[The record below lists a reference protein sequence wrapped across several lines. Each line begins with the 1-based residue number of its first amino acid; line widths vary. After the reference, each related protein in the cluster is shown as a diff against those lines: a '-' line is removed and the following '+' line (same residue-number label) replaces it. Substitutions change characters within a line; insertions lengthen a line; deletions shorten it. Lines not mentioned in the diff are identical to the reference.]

1 MADGASGPGSAAS
14 PDGAPGG
21 WRLYSGGHFMRIDGG
36 EHGKLARL
44 ADVRDWL
51 MALHEWPMD
60 VAADEVIARLR
71 QAHATGLELFV
82 ANPKSYADQLRPDAH
97 MLSREDVE
105 QRGGLLCL
113 DERLLGFEGVC
124 NAILNGWVGEYRGY
138 LSAPRVDAV
147 CVRAAVA
154 HELWGWGSV
163 AGAPTVAT
171 SLELED
177 VETWAQLVEWRLAN
191 VNAKNK
197 RGPDWGRGSGKQLRI
212 LEAELARLM
221 SVGAGKSAA
230 LNAMGRELGYTSA
243 EPRKP
248 MQKAIDAARKRKA
261 AAPSAAPSLD
271 RVTIVH
277 SGQKVPKLPKAA

>member
-1 MADGASGPGSAAS
+1 MADGASRPGSAAS

-105 QRGGLLCL
+105 QRGGLRCL

-163 AGAPTVAT
+163 AGAGHSGGLTVVPFQKTGTDPEAKP
-171 SLELED
+171 EPQFED
-177 VETWAQLVEWRLAN
+177 GKRLPWKRQFPEWTGERLAKARAEIN
-191 VNAKNK
+191 
-197 RGPDWGRGSGKQLRI
+197 GRDASKQLEKKTGLPVREI
-212 LEAELARLM
+212 TAREREWEAEQG
-221 SVGAGKSAA
+221 VGAEKRAKAGK
-230 LNAMGRELGYTSA
+230 
-243 EPRKP
+243 
-248 MQKAIDAARKRKA
+248 
-261 AAPSAAPSLD
+261 
-271 RVTIVH
+271 
-277 SGQKVPKLPKAA
+277 

>member
-1 MADGASGPGSAAS
+1 MADGASGPGTAAS

-51 MALHEWPMD
+51 MALHEWPMN

-105 QRGGLLCL
+105 QRGGLRCL

-163 AGAPTVAT
+163 ASPA
-171 SLELED
+171 
-177 VETWAQLVEWRLAN
+177 
-191 VNAKNK
+191 
-197 RGPDWGRGSGKQLRI
+197 
-212 LEAELARLM
+212 
-221 SVGAGKSAA
+221 VGAVPAPPFLLADFAA
-230 LNAMGRELGYTSA
+230 LVAY
-243 EPRKP
+243 RK
-248 MQKAIDAARKRKA
+248 ARKA
-261 AAPSAAPSLD
+261 ANEAAGKPRKNIPWDDGNQLDVLHAEYKRLGKNIAAAVSMGIALGCTRQAVENALNKDRTPVVAAPFRGL
-271 RVTIVH
+271 
-277 SGQKVPKLPKAA
+277 GAA

>member
-1 MADGASGPGSAAS
+1 MADSART
-14 PDGAPGG
+14 PAPGEIIPVDG
-21 WRLYSGGHFMRIDGG
+21 WAFKG
-36 EHGKLARL
+36 EHGHMAFETTKGGRLVCL
-44 ADVRDWL
+44 ADLVQWL
-51 MALHEWPMD
+51 MDTEGLPCCMAVDD
-60 VAADEVIARLR
+60 VCQKL
-71 QAHATGLELFV
+71 QA
-82 ANPKSYADQLRPDAH
+82 PDAAAWLYMVTPGKMARPLTGKDDFSWHPIIVGRDPEPDPAHCGIAGAVRH
-97 MLSREDVE
+97 MRSLWGDSASPSECTYI
-105 QRGGLLCL
+105 GANYL
-113 DERLLGFEGVC
+113 DPL
-124 NAILNGWVGEYRGY
+124 AIRM
-138 LSAPRVDAV
+138 DK
-147 CVRAAVA
+147 A

-171 SLELED
+171 SLELAD